1 MTKTV
6 APGRGAIPADRFA
19 ALLRGINVGR
29 AKRVAMADLRALIEK
44 LGYLEV
50 RTLLNSGNVVF
61 GAPASVRGDHAR
73 RIEEGIAGTLG
84 FSSRVTVLSAAEVSR
99 VIRENGL
106 LDLATNPSLLL
117 VFTVAEAEDRRALQA
132 IVRADWGKEAAAL
145 GKHALYAWCP
155 GGQIESPLAI
165 AVNRALGERTTAR
178 NWATFQ
184 KLAALLSGGT

>member
-61 GAPASVRGDHAR
+61 GAPARVRGDHAR
-73 RIEEGIAGTLG
+73 RIEEGIARTFG

-165 AVNRALGERTTAR
+165 AVNRALGDRTTAR

>member
-61 GAPASVRGDHAR
+61 GAPARVRGDHAR

-165 AVNRALGERTTAR
+165 AVNRALGDRTTAR

>member
-61 GAPASVRGDHAR
+61 GAPARVRGDHAR
-73 RIEEGIAGTLG
+73 RIEEGIARTLG

-165 AVNRALGERTTAR
+165 AVNRALGDRTTAR

>member
-1 MTKTV
+1 MTKPV
-6 APGRGAIPADRFA
+6 APGRGAVPADRFA

-44 LGYLEV
+44 LGYREV

-61 GAPASVRGDHAR
+61 GAPATVLGDHAG
-73 RIEEGIAGTLG
+73 RIEEGIARTLG
-84 FSSRVTVLSAAEVSR
+84 VSSRVTVLSAGEVAR
-99 VIRENGL
+99 VIDENPL

-165 AVNRALGERTTAR
+165 AVNRALGDRTTSR

-184 KLAALLSGGT
+184 KLAALLSGGA